1 MTDDDNRFSA
11 EQELNDRILSSIKN
25 NFSGEETKRWMTA
38 IQDDK
43 LTGAEEAISQGVK
56 ENALSTSMSTV
67 MDKLFDNFKRYS
79 FDFNRTQD
87 NRDFEVTCER
97 PASMRM
103 TAEYME
109 HGKPIKFCL
118 GHLSTKSYALVIQGE
133 EIRVRAFV
141 LPVEYLVGFKPHQTE
156 FSPYLDMKLMASR
169 SMSESNW
176 SIDGQTVALTSLPA
190 LSRRLFTQLIK
201 VSKGESNYDDKFVFN
216 PQEHE
221 IPKPQNVDRSFE
233 DDSKDLL
240 GTGENKSL
248 KSFTEEFFQIENAA
262 KQAENQTI
270 LQAQDQVAQAPKPAP
285 TLPAPATVAA
295 AIANTS
301 VDGTPM
307 PISWQAAAAKAVSP
321 APAPAPAPSP
331 ASTLEPD
338 VYKIPEAVAVAA
350 PTPAPAPAPAPTPA
364 PAPAPAAAPVPAPEA
379 EATALPAAAPAAA
392 SAPNVTSNPNN
403 HVFNAGASQEETA
416 GGAPK
421 GDGKIDTGEISRN
434 VARSI
439 KNLFDTVDTSIA
451 SLTQMGV
458 DAMHADDIEKVG
470 EIMRH
475 TKTLKALRDG
485 IVQISKDWQKTL

>member
-1 MTDDDNRFSA
+1 MTDDESRFSA

-38 IQDDK
+38 IQEDK
-43 LTGAEEAISQGVK
+43 LTSAEEAISQGAK
-56 ENALSTSMSTV
+56 DNALSTSMSAV

-118 GHLSTKSYALVIQGE
+118 GHLSTKTYALVIQGE

-141 LPVEYLVGFKPHQTE
+141 VPVEYLVGFKPHQLE
-156 FSPYLDMKLMASR
+156 FSPYLDMKLAASR
-169 SMSESNW
+169 TMSESNW
-176 SIDGQTVALTSLPA
+176 TIEGQTVAMSSLPA

-201 VSKGESNYDDKFVFN
+201 VSKGEANFDERFVFN
-216 PQEHE
+216 PQEHD

-233 DDSKDLL
+233 DESKDPLS
-240 GTGENKSL
+240 TGENKSL
-248 KSFTEEFFQIENAA
+248 SSFTEEFFQTEKAA
-262 KQAENQTI
+262 E
-270 LQAQDQVAQAPKPAP
+270 APKPAP
-285 TLPAPATVAA
+285 PPVLPAPATVAA

-307 PISWQAAAAKAVSP
+307 PISWQAAAARATAQATNSTNT
-321 APAPAPAPSP
+321 AT
-331 ASTLEPD
+331 TLEPD
-338 VYKIPEAVAVAA
+338 VYKVPDSISANPATAQVSAST
-350 PTPAPAPAPAPTPA
+350 PNPAPVSA
-364 PAPAPAAAPVPAPEA
+364 PAPEA
-379 EATALPAAAPAAA
+379 TPAPVALAQAAPPAAVQASPSAAPAAA
-392 SAPNVTSNPNN
+392 ETSVAPANTTANPNS

-416 GGAPK
+416 GGSTK

-439 KNLFDTVDTSIA
+439 KNLFDTVDTSIS

-475 TKTLKALRDG
+475 TKTLKALREG
-485 IVQISKDWQKTL
+485 IVQISKDWQKSL

>member
-43 LTGAEEAISQGVK
+43 LTGAEEAINQGAK
-56 ENALSTSMSTV
+56 ENALSTSMSAV

-141 LPVEYLVGFKPHQTE
+141 VPVEYLVGFKPHQTE
-156 FSPYLDMKLMASR
+156 FTPYLDMKLMASR
-169 SMSESNW
+169 SMSEANW
-176 SIDGQTVALTSLPA
+176 AIDGQTVALASLPA

-216 PQEHE
+216 PQEHD
-221 IPKPQNVDRSFE
+221 IPKPQNIDRSFE
-233 DDSKDLL
+233 DDSKELL
-240 GTGENKSL
+240 GTSENKSL
-248 KSFTEEFFQIENAA
+248 KSFTEEFFQIENGA
-262 KQAENQTI
+262 KQAENQT
-270 LQAQDQVAQAPKPAP
+270 QAASQELVAQAPKPAP

-307 PISWQAAAAKAVSP
+307 PISWQAATAKAVSS

-338 VYKIPEAVAVAA
+338 VYKIPETVAVA
-350 PTPAPAPAPAPTPA
+350 TPAPVQTQ
-364 PAPAPAAAPVPAPEA
+364 
-379 EATALPAAAPAAA
+379 APAAA
-392 SAPNVTSNPNN
+392 SAPASAPAPVAEAAIHSTPAASPAQASAQNVTSNPNN

>member
-38 IQDDK
+38 IQEDK
-43 LTGAEEAISQGVK
+43 LTSAEEAISQGARD
-56 ENALSTSMSTV
+56 NALSTSMSAV

-118 GHLSTKSYALVIQGE
+118 GHLSTKTYALVIQGE

-141 LPVEYLVGFKPHQTE
+141 VPVEYLIGFKPHQTE
-156 FSPYLDMKLMASR
+156 FSAYLDMKLAASR

-176 SIDGQTVALTSLPA
+176 TIEGQTVAMSSLPA

-201 VSKGESNYDDKFVFN
+201 VSKGEANYDERFVFN
-216 PQEHE
+216 PQENE
-221 IPKPQNVDRSFE
+221 APKPQNVDRSFE
-233 DDSKDLL
+233 DESKDPLS
-240 GTGENKSL
+240 TGENKSL
-248 KSFTEEFFQIENAA
+248 QSFTEEFFQTEKAA
-262 KQAENQTI
+262 E
-270 LQAQDQVAQAPKPAP
+270 APKPAP
-285 TLPAPATVAA
+285 QPVLPAPATVAA

-307 PISWQAAAAKAVSP
+307 PISWQAAAARAT
-321 APAPAPAPSP
+321 AQATNTTNT

-338 VYKIPEAVAVAA
+338 VYKVPENISAA
-350 PTPAPAPAPAPTPA
+350 PAPASAQNPAPAPAPAVQPA
-364 PAPAPAAAPVPAPEA
+364 PATAPAASPAALEASPAAPAVANSPPAPANT
-379 EATALPAAAPAAA
+379 TA
-392 SAPNVTSNPNN
+392 NPNS
-403 HVFNAGASQEETA
+403 HVFNAGASQEETS
-416 GGAPK
+416 GGSPK
-421 GDGKIDTGEISRN
+421 GDGKIDTGEISRS

-439 KNLFDTVDTSIA
+439 KNLFDTVDTSIS

-475 TKTLKALRDG
+475 TKTLKALREG
-485 IVQISKDWQKTL
+485 IVQISKDWQKSL